1 MSSSPYAANRRRRLG
16 EVLVDSKVITV
27 EQLNSALR
35 TQAEAPPGIRRKRLG
50 AVVVELGYVQESQ
63 LAAALAE
70 ALDLPLVDLGATTIS
85 PELVRLLPQ
94 AVASRSGVLLLQR
107 TDNSLT
113 VACADPTNVVA
124 LDDVKLYTGVS
135 DIRVVVAPESQLRE
149 YLARA
154 WSLSE
159 GSAEMSTYFDDLQPE
174 PDETAETP
182 LGWAEDAPLV
192 RLVNVVL
199 ADAVRAGASD
209 VHVQPEAKEVRIR
222 YRVDG
227 VLRDV
232 MSVPRSAAAGLVSR
246 VKVVAGLD
254 IAERRVPQ
262 DGRTRLVVDGA
273 KVDCRISTLPSVHGE
288 KVVVRLQGRAESV
301 PAIQRIGFDNEQ
313 LDGVLASLASPQ
325 GLILITGPTGSGKT
339 NTLYSAINHIRTPE
353 RNIVTVEDPVE
364 IQVPGITQ
372 MQLHER
378 AGLTFARGLRS
389 ILRQDPDVVLV
400 GEVRDTETA
409 KLALEAALTG
419 HLVLTTLHTNDAPA
433 ALTRLVDMGV
443 EPFLVASSL
452 SLVVAQRL
460 VRRPCSACVEP
471 YLPGE
476 RVLQLLGLTAADLV
490 ADTPRHGRGCPD
502 CSGTGYKGRLGV
514 FEVLVVTAA
523 MRAVLLTTPTESAV
537 AAAARAA
544 GMTTMRGSALTK
556 ARRGETT
563 FEEVLRVTSVDE
575 GDRGHCVSCG
585 NPLAEDMVACPWC
598 ATPVARCTCTGC
610 ARGLDPSW
618 RSCPYCRT
626 PAPQP
631 AARTAVAAAHMPR
644 VLLVDPDPAFRSVVT
659 SALAGTAEVDAV
671 STAEEALQVVAAD
684 DYAGVLVAASLPDA
698 DGASVADALR
708 ADPGAAALPVLLFTE
723 GEPAAS
729 PVALAERVGAL
740 LSAATADRPSP

>member
-1 MSSSPYAANRRRRLG
+1 MSSPAYASAGPRRRLG
-16 EVLVDSKVITV
+16 EVLVDSKVV
-27 EQLNSALR
+27 SVDQLNSALR
-35 TQAEAPPGIRRKRLG
+35 TQAEAPAGTRRKRLG
-50 AVVVELGYVQESQ
+50 AVVVELGFVTESQ

-70 ALDLPLVDLGATTIS
+70 ALSLPLVDLTQTTVD

-94 AVASRSGVLLLQR
+94 AVASRSGVLLLRR
-107 TDNSLT
+107 TGSSLT

-124 LDDVKLYTGVS
+124 LDDVKLYTGVP
-135 DIRVVVAPESQLRE
+135 DVLVVVAPESQLRE

-159 GSAEMSTYFDDLQPE
+159 GSAEMSTYFDDLAPE
-174 PDETAETP
+174 QDETAEIDS
-182 LGWAEDAPLV
+182 GRADDAPLV

-301 PAIQRIGFDNEQ
+301 PAIQRIGFDDEQ
-313 LDGVLASLASPQ
+313 LDGVLNNLASPQ
-325 GLILITGPTGSGKT
+325 GLVLITGPTGSGKT

-400 GEVRDTETA
+400 GEVRDAETA
-409 KLALEAALTG
+409 QLALEAALTG
-419 HLVLTTLHTNDAPA
+419 HLVLTTLHTNNAPA

-460 VRRPCSACVEP
+460 LRRPCPSCLEP
-471 YLPGE
+471 YVPSE
-476 RVLQLLGLTAADLV
+476 RVLQLLGLTEADLA

-544 GMTTMRGSALTK
+544 GMTSLRGSALGK

-563 FEEVLRVTSVDE
+563 FEEVLRMTSVDE
-575 GDRGHCVSCG
+575 GDRGHCTSCG
-585 NPLAEDMVACPWC
+585 NPLADDMIACPWC
-598 ATPVARCTCTGC
+598 ATPVARSVCGGC

-618 RSCPYCRT
+618 RICPYCRT
-626 PAPQP
+626 PAPEPASRPVP
-631 AARTAVAAAHMPR
+631 AAARMPR
-644 VLLVDPDPAFRSVVT
+644 VLLVEPDPAFRSFVT
-659 SALAGTAEVDAV
+659 SALAGSAEVDAV
-671 STAEEALQVVAAD
+671 STAEAALQVVVAD
-684 DYAGVLVAASLPDA
+684 DYAGVLVAPTLPDA
-698 DGASVADALR
+698 DGASVVAMLR
-708 ADPGAAALPVLLFTE
+708 TSPDQTGPPIVLLAE
-723 GEPAAS
+723 ADRAAS
-729 PVALAERVGAL
+729 SAELADRVRAL
-740 LSAATADRPSP
+740 LTPRTGPISP